1 MNEIILALALLA
13 PDTLHH
19 KYNETVDIY
28 LVQEVCDISDASR
41 GFKAYA
47 THLDERAD
55 GCWFYNHKN
64 KTYVI
69 QLEKETGVFIEWELY
84 KEKFQ
89 LFK

>member
-13 PDTLHH
+13 PETLHH

-28 LVQEVCDISDASR
+28 LEQEVCDISDASR

-55 GCWFYNHKN
+55 GCWFNNHRN

-69 QLEKETGVFIEWELY
+69 QLEKATGVYIEYEIY
-84 KEKFQ
+84 RSKFEVA
-89 LFK
+89 K